1 MKKPIIL
8 AILVSMFSFLNAGCG
23 IFSSDDSAKI
33 KIELDSQILTAQ
45 DTITALIINH
55 SSEEILIYGE
65 TLHSNVQRQ
74 SDSGNW
80 YRLFS
85 WTVKEGEPIPW
96 SDWYTHLHSKDEYE
110 TIISYQLIESLI
122 EITNNSVGAG
132 SSREL
137 FSVDGEYR
145 LIFELV
151 FNEDYEN
158 QQKIYSKSFTVK

>member
-8 AILVSMFSFLNAGCG
+8 AIMVATLSYLNASCG
-23 IFSSDDSAKI
+23 ILSSDDSAKI
-33 KIELDSQILTAQ
+33 KIELDSQLLTAQ
-45 DTITALIINH
+45 DTLTAQIINH
-55 SSEEILIYGE
+55 SSEDILIYGE
-65 TLHSNVQRQ
+65 TLHSNVQRLN
-74 SDSGNW
+74 DSGNW

-85 WTVKEGEPIPW
+85 WTVKDGEPIPW
-96 SDWYTHLHSKDEYE
+96 SDWYTHLHSKDVYE
-110 TIISYQLIESLI
+110 TSISYQLVESLI
-122 EITNNSVGAG
+122 EKTNNSVGAG